1 MARRQPRPHPPMTV
15 KDAATVA
22 TALRDYGAG
31 RPMNR
36 ILLAEAMGRSPA
48 SSDFRGMITAANRY
62 GLVNGNYNSESVEL
76 TKLGEQYTRPTSE
89 EERLE
94 AERTAIR
101 RIPVFDQILL
111 HFNNNKLPPSNFL
124 KNTLEREPFSISPE
138 WADEVASILT
148 KNGKNAGLIRTVS
161 DALWVTLDAGR
172 PATDIEEAEAPPAE
186 STSAESIPE
195 EEAPA
200 GEKTEATP
208 APPAETREPQET
220 PRSSP
225 AQRQFFIAHGR
236 NRTPLDQLQKILK
249 ELDIPY
255 VVAKDEP
262 NLGRPISE
270 KVGDLMKACSAGIFI
285 FSADE
290 VFQDKD
296 GNDVIRPRENVVY
309 ELGAASLLFGRRIVI
324 LKEKGVTFPTDFRDL
339 GYIEFE
345 KDNLEAKSMELLREL
360 VALKVVRILPGD

>member
-1 MARRQPRPHPPMTV
+1 MPRGPARPHPPMTIE
-15 KDAATVA
+15 DAAPIA
-22 TALRDYGAG
+22 TALKDYGAG
-31 RPMNR
+31 KAMNR
-36 ILLAEAMGRSPA
+36 ILLAEAMGRSPG
-48 SSDFRGMITAANRY
+48 SSDFRYMIMAANRY
-62 GLVNGNYNSESVEL
+62 GLVEGNYNSELIEL
-76 TKLGEQYTRPTSE
+76 TKLGERYTKPTSE

-101 RIPVFDQILL
+101 GIPVFDQILL
-111 HFNNNKLPPSNFL
+111 HFNNNKLPPPDFL
-124 KNTLEREPFSISPE
+124 KNTLEREPFLVASE
-138 WADEVASILT
+138 WSEEVAAMLIE
-148 KNGKNAGLIRTVS
+148 NGRHAGLIRTVS
-161 DALWVTLDAGR
+161 DSLWVTLDAGR
-172 PATDIEEAEAPPAE
+172 PATDIEEAQPP
-186 STSAESIPE
+186 STEITKE
-195 EEAPA
+195 
-200 GEKTEATP
+200 EATP
-208 APPAETREPQET
+208 EEQAPPKEKMEATPTPASDTGEPHET

-296 GNDVIRPRENVVY
+296 GNEVIRPRENVVY

-345 KDNLEAKSMELLREL
+345 KDNLEAKSMDLLREL
-360 VALKVVRILPGD
+360 IAMKVVRVLPGD